1 MLSTSLRNQLLRW
14 LLPAMLALLLAGAIT
29 AYWVALRSATKAYD
43 RALFDTALA
52 IVDQLTIK
60 EGRPVLPLTSQAR
73 DVLLTDK
80 FDQVFFAVHGPSGEL
95 LDGEADL
102 PLPPPNS
109 PRERWQEGRYYY
121 DGYLRDTPVRVA
133 ALHTERGGQTLTV
146 LAGETLVKRN
156 ALVREILLGMLLPEM
171 MLIVVSLAVVWF
183 GVKLALQPLAALREE
198 LAGRSQADLRPV
210 TAEVPD
216 EIQPVVKEI
225 NELLNRLGHSLNTQ
239 RHFVSDAAHQLRTPI
254 AALQAQVEATL
265 AEPDSL
271 VRQRLPGILA
281 AAHRLSHLVE
291 QMLTLARAQPSL
303 ASAQPPVALAEVVQA
318 VAEDWLPAAIK
329 KGIDLGFDLSGGRV
343 AGNRLLLQE
352 LLANLLDNALRH
364 TPEGGSVT
372 VRCGEDAAGPWLT
385 VEDSGTGIPE
395 GDREKV
401 FERFYQSPGGGSG
414 GSGLGLAI
422 VREIARQHG
431 GQAQVDRSPELGG
444 ARVRVVFAPQPELAV
459 APAGEKEA

>member
-1 MLSTSLRNQLLRW
+1 MLSSSLRNQLLRW

-52 IVDQLTIK
+52 IVDQLAIK
-60 EGRPVLPLTSQAR
+60 AGRPVLPLTAQAR

-109 PRERWQEGRYYY
+109 PRESWQEGRYYY

-133 ALHTERGGQTLTV
+133 ALRAERGGQTLTV

-183 GVKLALQPLAALREE
+183 GVKLALQPLTALREE

-210 TAEVPD
+210 SAEVPE
-216 EIQPVVKEI
+216 EIQPVVREI

-265 AEPDSL
+265 AEPDAL
-271 VRQRLPGILA
+271 VRQRLPG
-281 AAHRLSHLVE
+281 
-291 QMLTLARAQPSL
+291 
-303 ASAQPPVALAEVVQA
+303 
-318 VAEDWLPAAIK
+318 
-329 KGIDLGFDLSGGRV
+329 
-343 AGNRLLLQE
+343 
-352 LLANLLDNALRH
+352 
-364 TPEGGSVT
+364 
-372 VRCGEDAAGPWLT
+372 
-385 VEDSGTGIPE
+385 
-395 GDREKV
+395 
-401 FERFYQSPGGGSG
+401 
-414 GSGLGLAI
+414 
-422 VREIARQHG
+422 
-431 GQAQVDRSPELGG
+431 
-444 ARVRVVFAPQPELAV
+444 
-459 APAGEKEA
+459 